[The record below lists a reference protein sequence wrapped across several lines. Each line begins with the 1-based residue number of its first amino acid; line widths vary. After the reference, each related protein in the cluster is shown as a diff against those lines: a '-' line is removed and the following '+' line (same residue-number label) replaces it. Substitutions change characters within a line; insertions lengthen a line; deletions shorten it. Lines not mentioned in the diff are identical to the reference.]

1 MRPET
6 TAPSLA
12 AFTTQNCPAVVY
24 PWRPAG
30 QQETAHIL
38 WGELLGYLLRRRYIT
53 VQQYLNHNDLICRIG
68 LRYLKEV
75 NVFYRCENCHFRN
88 RKTIVSF
95 STAVQEVA
103 REWGVPYTEYS
114 KVFAQMSDGKLS
126 QFLNWQAVL

>member
-1 MRPET
+1 MRPES
-6 TAPSLA
+6 TAPHLA
-12 AFTTQNCPAVVY
+12 VFAHLSYPAVVY

-38 WGELLGYLLRRRYIT
+38 WGELLHYLVRMRYVT
-53 VQQYLNHNDLICRIG
+53 VQQYLNHDDLICRIG

-75 NVFYRCENCHFRN
+75 NVFYRCENCHFHS

-114 KVFAQMSDGKLS
+114 KVFEQMSNGRLS